1 MSIMLLVQ
9 IGLFGKTRRKHFLC
23 LPIRPDSQTRF
34 FDRGNYG
41 LGKISGGNRKI
52 RSPWKAKSRQQRKAN
67 CSASNFCLQLVSSK
81 GNSNAI
87 SEIFLPDNARDLLAR
102 CDTFL
107 PPVGLHHHDCPDAN
121 RNFQI
126 SQLSTSTAQLG
137 IKVLQTFGK
146 FKMEEPRKIS
156 FQGKYRENGSVA
168 KWANCN
174 NF

>member
-1 MSIMLLVQ
+1 MEKQEENIFCVFQL
-9 IGLFGKTRRKHFLC
+9 
-23 LPIRPDSQTRF
+23 DQTAKLGSLIEETMALEKSVEATERL
-34 FDRGNYG
+34 DL
-41 LGKISGGNRKI
+41 LGKLRAGKL
-52 RSPWKAKSRQQRKAN
+52 RQQRKAN
-67 CSASNFCLQLVSSK
+67 CSVSNFCLELVSSK

-156 FQGKYRENGSVA
+156 FQ
-168 KWANCN
+168 
-174 NF
+174 

>member
-1 MSIMLLVQ
+1 MEKQEENIFCVFQL
-9 IGLFGKTRRKHFLC
+9 
-23 LPIRPDSQTRF
+23 DQTAKLGSLIVETMALEKSVEATERL
-34 FDRGNYG
+34 DL
-41 LGKISGGNRKI
+41 LGKSRAGNREK
-52 RSPWKAKSRQQRKAN
+52 PTALLP
-67 CSASNFCLQLVSSK
+67 NFCLQLVSSK

-156 FQGKYRENGSVA
+156 FQ
-168 KWANCN
+168 
-174 NF
+174 

>member
-1 MSIMLLVQ
+1 MEKQEENI
-9 IGLFGKTRRKHFLC
+9 FLC

-52 RSPWKAKSRQQRKAN
+52 RSAWKAKSRQQRQKQTALLP
-67 CSASNFCLQLVSSK
+67 NFRLQLVSSK

-156 FQGKYRENGSVA
+156 FQGRYRENGSVA

>member
-1 MSIMLLVQ
+1 MALEKSVEATERLDL
-9 IGLFGKTRRKHFLC
+9 
-23 LPIRPDSQTRF
+23 
-34 FDRGNYG
+34 
-41 LGKISGGNRKI
+41 LGKLREG
-52 RSPWKAKSRQQRKAN
+52 SREKPTALFPTF
-67 CSASNFCLQLVSSK
+67 ASK

-146 FKMEEPRKIS
+146 FKMEEPRKNS